1 MKKLMI
7 IGLLLLTTACR
18 LNQPLDEKKGAV
30 DIEDP
35 AKIIDTI
42 QSKGPIINE
51 AGETIEERFIL
62 PEGFHRVVVKEDSFE
77 SYLRNLTLKPHGTK
91 VLYFDGS
98 TKNKSNVYI
107 AVVDMDVGNR
117 DLQQCADA
125 IIRLRAEYLYQKK
138 EYDSIHFNFTNGFRV
153 DYTKWMEGYRIA
165 INGNNTSWVKRTEAS
180 NTYQDFRKYLD
191 IVFAYAGTLSLE
203 QELESVAVQDL
214 QIGDIFIQGG
224 SPGHAIIVVD
234 MIENTATGE
243 KRFLVAQSYMPAQE
257 TQVLVNPMD
266 NKISPW
272 YSSNFGDTLQTPEWT
287 FSSGDL
293 KRFK

>member
-18 LNQPLDEKKGAV
+18 FNQPLDEKKGAV
-30 DIEDP
+30 DIEDS

-42 QSKGPIINE
+42 QSRAPIINE
-51 AGETIEERFIL
+51 AGQTIEERFIL
-62 PEGFHRVVVKEDSFE
+62 PEEFHRVVVEEDSFE
-77 SYLRNLTLKPHGTK
+77 SYLRNLSLKPHGTK

-107 AVVDMDVGNR
+107 GVVDMDVGNR

-243 KRFLVAQSYMPAQE
+243 KRFLLAQSYMPAQE